1 MDNPENALFI
11 ATTRQLPAFEIN
23 TNAKLAKSKALEHA
37 ALIGRVTDRDSKI
50 IAVRSQQELKGLIN
64 AFEKSRVELKE
75 PILHAGRK
83 LDTLVAGEKLALE
96 QEFGRVSNLVKEF
109 DDAER
114 RRVLEEERLQRLELE
129 RIEREKQAELK
140 RIADEQA
147 AKEAEA
153 RKIQEEAE
161 RKVREAQE
169 AAAALAAAAKT
180 KAQHEA
186 AEHAR
191 QEALKAQALREVERQ
206 KQEAELKKAAEEAAA
221 KAALIEEKSG
231 DAAYAAARPIEIT
244 KVDGQR
250 QSTNWVIIV
259 EQPFILARHHP
270 DLVDIK
276 PRLADIKAAL
286 NEGREIKGIR
296 AERERVSGVRVPPE
310 RKAIDV

>member
-1 MDNPENALFI
+1 MDNPENSLII
-11 ATTRQLPAFEIN
+11 ASTRQLPAFEFN
-23 TNAKLAKSKALEHA
+23 TNAKLAKTKALENA

-64 AFEKSRVELKE
+64 AFEKARVELKE
-75 PILHAGRK
+75 PILQAGRK
-83 LDTLVAGEKLALE
+83 LDTLVASEKLALE

-114 RRVLEEERLQRLELE
+114 RRVLEEERLQREELE
-129 RIEREKQAELK
+129 RIERAKQAELA
-140 RIADEQA
+140 RIAREQREREEA
-147 AKEAEA
+147 ALRA
-153 RKIQEEAE
+153 QEESD

-180 KAQHEA
+180 KSQREA
-186 AEHAR
+186 AERAR

-206 KQEAELKKAAEEAAA
+206 KQEAELKKTADESAA
-221 KAALIEEKSG
+221 KAALIEEKAG
-231 DAAYAAARPIEIT
+231 DEAYAAARPIEIT
-244 KVDGQR
+244 KVAGQR
-250 QSTNWVIIV
+250 QSTNWVITV
-259 EQPFILARHHP
+259 EQPFVLAKFHP

-276 PRLADIKAAL
+276 PRLADIKSAL

-296 AERERVSGVRVPPE
+296 AEREHTSGVRVLPE